1 MQKIDQIQNNLAL
14 IKIYDRHTL
23 EKFMLD
29 KIVTLYD
36 EQQNVI
42 EKVKIVEHFAPI
54 TQEITD
60 GFSKRGGLYPF
71 AFGAFNGSANAKE
84 VRVINYDEFIDKK
97 NNYSEILLTDF
108 KKILSLIEQDLEDYV
123 LDNSKTSPDHIK
135 DLINNKILA
144 QYYNCINV
152 FKDRINL
159 YNFVFE
165 IFKKDDPVTFFIDI
179 ENMKKMSLLFN
190 KAIASTIEKYKKYID
205 KDSAFYKKYKE
216 EHKFILKS
224 EKKNKKKFKEKKHED
239 NIEWKDIFKE
249 KSVYKQFIKYAKKHI
264 INRFIDY
271 SFIFQKMKHHEII
284 HNYTHFKYIDWLRD
298 NNFITD
304 KDYEEFVKNA
314 GFRSLSKSSSEQ
326 RENNFNNIFNL

>member
-23 EKFMLD
+23 EKFMLG
-29 KIVTLYD
+29 KNITVFD
-36 EQQNVI
+36 ENQNSI
-42 EKVKIVEHFAPI
+42 EKVKIIEHYTPI
-54 TQEITD
+54 TQEISD
-60 GFSKRGGLYPF
+60 AFQKSGFLYVLTF
-71 AFGAFNGSANAKE
+71 NIFNGKADAKE
-84 VRVINYDEFIDKK
+84 VRIINYVDFIDKK
-97 NNYSEILLTDF
+97 NNYSEILLADF
-108 KKILSLIEQDLEDYV
+108 KKVLSLIEQDLEDYV
-123 LDNSKTSPDHIK
+123 LDNSKTNPDNIK

-144 QYYNCINV
+144 QYHNSIIV
-152 FKDRINL
+152 FKQN
-159 YNFVFE
+159 YNTYEMVNSVF
-165 IFKKDDPVTFFIDI
+165 KDPVTFFIDI

>member
-1 MQKIDQIQNNLAL
+1 MQKIDQIQNNLA
-14 IKIYDRHTL
+14 IINIYNRHTL
-23 EKFMLD
+23 EKFMLG
-29 KIVTLYD
+29 KNVIIYD
-36 EQQNVI
+36 EKENVI
-42 EKVKIVEHFAPI
+42 EKIKIIEHYAPI
-54 TQEITD
+54 TKEISD
-60 GFSKRGGLYPF
+60 AFQKSGFLYVLTF
-71 AFGAFNGSANAKE
+71 NIFNGKADAKE
-84 VRVINYDEFIDKK
+84 VRIINYVDFIDKK

-108 KKILSLIEQDLEDYV
+108 KKVLSLIEQDLEDYV
-123 LDNSKTSPDHIK
+123 LDNSKTDPDNIK

-144 QYYNCINV
+144 QYYNSMTLFKQNYGTYEMVNSV
-152 FKDRINL
+152 FK
-159 YNFVFE
+159 
-165 IFKKDDPVTFFIDI
+165 DPVTFFIDI

-205 KDSAFYKKYKE
+205 KNSAFYKKYKE

-249 KSVYKQFIKYAKKHI
+249 KSTYKQFIKYAIKHI

>member
-1 MQKIDQIQNNLAL
+1 
-14 IKIYDRHTL
+14 
-23 EKFMLD
+23 MLG
-29 KIVTLYD
+29 KNITIYD
-36 EQQNVI
+36 EQENVI
-42 EKVKIVEHFAPI
+42 EKIKIIEHYAPI
-54 TQEITD
+54 TKEIND
-60 GFSKRGGLYPF
+60 AFQKSGFLYVLTF
-71 AFGAFNGSANAKE
+71 NIFNGKADAKE
-84 VRVINYDEFIDKK
+84 VRIINYVDFIDKK
-97 NNYSEILLTDF
+97 NNYSEILLADF
-108 KKILSLIEQDLEDYV
+108 KKVLSLIEQDLEDYV
-123 LDNSKTSPDHIK
+123 LDNSKTNPDNIK

-144 QYYNCINV
+144 QYHNSITLFKQNYNTYEMVNSV
-152 FKDRINL
+152 FK
-159 YNFVFE
+159 
-165 IFKKDDPVTFFIDI
+165 DPVTFFIDI

-326 RENNFNNIFNL
+326 RENNFNNIFSL